1 MPGVTLQLHDAGS
14 RADFFCRQSS
24 ARCACTGKNQV
35 YRASTFTEILSGV
48 AGRNQ
53 APIGGPRCN
62 GERLDT
68 YPDGSMV
75 EEPWQPLWPA
85 RDLSS
90 MASNS
95 ALRHMPGS
103 LMSYHDESRL
113 QVYLAA
119 SGILVPAGLESAR
132 RRRDTASKHWV
143 AFARHSRRRRMVTR
157 SGRYTLPCL
166 LLCAVQV

>member
-1 MPGVTLQLHDAGS
+1 MMLARGPTFSVDKVQHDVRVRERIKCIEPAPS
-14 RADFFCRQSS
+14 PRY
-24 ARCACTGKNQV
+24 
-35 YRASTFTEILSGV
+35 YRALPGETKPPLAAQDAMANVWTPTQTAAWSTSHG
-48 AGRNQ
+48 NH
-53 APIGGPRCN
+53 
-62 GERLDT
+62 
-68 YPDGSMV
+68 
-75 EEPWQPLWPA
+75 LWPA

-103 LMSYHDESRL
+103 LMSCHDESRL

-166 LLCAVQV
+166 LLCAVLV